1 MGKIRLARMAHSLRA
16 ADGLGKTKIA
26 AIWKASLTYPKHFHM
41 LQCTVIVF
49 ILFFILEFKSCKSPA
64 NEI

>member
-26 AIWKASLTYPKHFHM
+26 PIWKASLTYTKHFHM
-41 LQCTVIVF
+41 
-49 ILFFILEFKSCKSPA
+49 
-64 NEI
+64 